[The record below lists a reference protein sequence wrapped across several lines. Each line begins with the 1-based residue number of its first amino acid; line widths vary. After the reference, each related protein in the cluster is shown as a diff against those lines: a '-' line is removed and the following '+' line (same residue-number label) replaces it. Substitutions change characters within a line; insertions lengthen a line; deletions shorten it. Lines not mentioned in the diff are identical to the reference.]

1 MLWAVK
7 KYTSQIKLS
16 TIKSNIV
23 WVNKTPSSGYKNIF
37 FTGQEILENKF
48 ATQKRYKHLFQTNN
62 IEYTYIQEQF
72 IAQKCK

>member
-48 ATQKRYKHLFQTNN
+48 ATQKRYKHLFKSTLGV
-62 IEYTYIQEQF
+62 YTFKHNLLRRNANE
-72 IAQKCK
+72 